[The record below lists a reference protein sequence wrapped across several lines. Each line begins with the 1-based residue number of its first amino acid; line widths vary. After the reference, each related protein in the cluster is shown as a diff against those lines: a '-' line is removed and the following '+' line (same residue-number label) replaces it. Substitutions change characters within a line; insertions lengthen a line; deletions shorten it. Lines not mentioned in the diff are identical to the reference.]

1 MSRDK
6 YGHFIND
13 NGVEM
18 RATEDKYGKSHIDVY
33 NKCPADNPDHGS
45 IHFDYDSASGKG
57 KIVDTTNGEKETV
70 DTQCYLTTACMK
82 YFKDNF
88 DDNCYELTVLRWFR
102 DNFVSAEDIN
112 YYYEIAPY
120 IVAAINK
127 EENSKLIYDY
137 IYDNVVDYCIEQI
150 ESGNY
155 INAYNRYKNSV
166 IVLEDNILKPL
177 IINQQNK
184 ILKLKK

>member
-1 MSRDK
+1 M
-6 YGHFIND
+6 
-13 NGVEM
+13 
-18 RATEDKYGKSHIDVY
+18 
-33 NKCPADNPDHGS
+33 
-45 IHFDYDSASGKG
+45 
-57 KIVDTTNGEKETV
+57 
-70 DTQCYLTTACMK
+70 
-82 YFKDNF
+82 
-88 DDNCYELTVLRWFR
+88 RWFR
-102 DNFVSAEDIN
+102 DNFVSAEDIK

>member
-33 NKCPADNPDHGS
+33 NKCPADNPDNGS
-45 IHFDYDSASGKG
+45 IHFDYDSNSGKW

-82 YFKDNF
+82 FFKDNF
-88 DDNCYELTVLRWFR
+88 DDNCYELSVLRWFR

-137 IYDNVVDYCIEQI
+137 IYDNVVDYCIKQI

>member
-1 MSRDK
+1 MIDVDYFKEYNDS
-6 YGHFIND
+6 YGHKAGDEFLI
-13 NGVEM
+13 
-18 RATEDKYGKSHIDVY
+18 
-33 NKCPADNPDHGS
+33 
-45 IHFDYDSASGKG
+45 
-57 KIVDTTNGEKETV
+57 KIAQT
-70 DTQCYLTTACMK
+70 
-82 YFKDNF
+82 
-88 DDNCYELTVLRWFR
+88 
-102 DNFVSAEDIN
+102 
-112 YYYEIAPY
+112 

>member
-70 DTQCYLTTACMK
+70 DTQCYLTTSCMK
-82 YFKDNF
+82 
-88 DDNCYELTVLRWFR
+88 
-102 DNFVSAEDIN
+102 
-112 YYYEIAPY
+112 
-120 IVAAINK
+120 
-127 EENSKLIYDY
+127 
-137 IYDNVVDYCIEQI
+137 
-150 ESGNY
+150 
-155 INAYNRYKNSV
+155 
-166 IVLEDNILKPL
+166 
-177 IINQQNK
+177 
-184 ILKLKK
+184 